1 MSSAEASEPAA
12 LDSAGAPEPTTSVRG
27 VWARRLG
34 VALLVVLLGG
44 GLALALA
51 WQVPLGRHR
60 VLQVL
65 TLLERR
71 WSTGEAAPPG
81 AVATTQHW
89 IHAGWVGEGAPNSG
103 PSVRAACAS
112 FRGVEVDVAFSQD
125 LVPYLSHDGDYAR
138 ISGVAG
144 DHLTRHS
151 AAEIDAQEGPEG
163 EPAMRLAALPEVAA
177 CEVLVLDVKTD
188 HRRAGEK
195 AEALLAALGQRRR
208 GVWVISMSGPF
219 LQALGARAPEL
230 RLGCEGYLPWGNS
243 LAGFHVSSLGRQQV
257 TSARDE
263 AARARGLLRL
273 YWTAQDPAQLEELRS
288 WAPDALLFD
297 APRVPASSLPEGTR
311 LEGGS

>member
-188 HRRAGEK
+188 HSR
-195 AEALLAALGQRRR
+195 AEAKAAALLEALGERRR
-208 GVWVISMSGPF
+208 GVWVLSMSGPF
-219 LQALGARAPEL
+219 LQALGAAAPEL
-230 RLGCEGYLPWGNS
+230 LLGCEGYLPLGNA
-243 LAGFHVSSLGRQQV
+243 LAGFHLSSLARGDV
-257 TSARDE
+257 TSARDTS
-263 AARARGLLRL
+263 ARERGLRRI
-273 YWTAQDPAQLEELRS
+273 YWTAHSEAELAELQA
-288 WAPDALLFD
+288 WGPEALLFD
-297 APRVPASSLPEGTR
+297 EPQVPAEALPAGIR
-311 LEGGS
+311 LGERQ